1 MIMGKKSRIGYA
13 YRIMRIL
20 GIESSC
26 DETAIAILSGELSPP
41 HLSKEGFGGG
51 SEFVIEKSVVLS
63 QIQTHE
69 KYGGVVPEVAAREH
83 LEAMFPMLD
92 REVPFDGAGIDA
104 IAVTAGP
111 GLAPALRVGVQTAKT
126 LAWAW
131 NKPLIP
137 ICHLEGHVYAA
148 WLGVSPLP
156 LSKGEQEGVLNLRPE
171 FPALCLIVSGGHT
184 ELVLMTG
191 HGEFKRI
198 GETLDDAAGEAF
210 DKVAKMIG
218 LPYPGGPH
226 LARLAEEGQ
235 PTAYSF
241 PRAMLDSGDY
251 NFSFSGLKTS
261 VLYTLKKIS
270 PSVSPINGGV
280 SADIAASFQEAVVDV
295 LVQKTMRAVKE
306 YQPKSIILAGGVAA
320 NLELRSRLKRVADEI
335 DLPVFVPPLQYSMD
349 NAAMIA
355 VAGYYRA
362 LDKKNFIDPLA
373 LHADPNLDIGEISL

>member
-1 MIMGKKSRIGYA
+1 
-13 YRIMRIL
+13 MRIL

-26 DETAIAILSGELSPP
+26 DETAIAILNGEGNNLT
-41 HLSKEGFGGG
+41 
-51 SEFVIEKSVVLS
+51 IEKSIVLS

-92 REVPFDGAGIDA
+92 REVPFDGTGIDA

-131 NKPLIP
+131 NKPLVP
-137 ICHLEGHVYAA
+137 ICHLEGHVYTA
-148 WLGVSPLP
+148 WLGLGNTPP
-156 LSKGEQEGVLNLRPE
+156 GMEGMGEERPE

-191 HGEFKRI
+191 HGEFKRV

-226 LARLAEEGQ
+226 LAKLAEEGE
-235 PTAYSF
+235 PKAFSF

-261 VLYTLKKIS
+261 VLYTLKKLTE
-270 PSVSPINGGV
+270 PNK
-280 SADIAASFQEAVVDV
+280 ADIAASFQEAVVDV
-295 LVQKTMRAVKE
+295 LVQKTMRAARE

-320 NLELRSRLKRVADEI
+320 NLQLRSRLKETAGEI

-362 LDKKNFIDPLA
+362 QDKKNFVDPLV
-373 LHADPNLDIGEISL
+373 LHADPNLDIEV

>member
-1 MIMGKKSRIGYA
+1 
-13 YRIMRIL
+13 MRIL

-26 DETAIAILSGELSPP
+26 DETAIAILNGEGDNLT
-41 HLSKEGFGGG
+41 
-51 SEFVIEKSVVLS
+51 IERSIVLS

-104 IAVTAGP
+104 VAVTAGP

-131 NKPLIP
+131 NKPLVP

-148 WLGVSPLP
+148 WLGESQPV
-156 LSKGEQEGVLNLRPE
+156 
-171 FPALCLIVSGGHT
+171 FPSLCLIVSGGHT
-184 ELVLMTG
+184 ELVLMIG

-210 DKVAKMIG
+210 DKVAKMIS

-235 PTAYSF
+235 STAYSF

-261 VLYTLKKIS
+261 VLYTLKKLS
-270 PSVSPINGGV
+270 DPNR
-280 SADIAASFQEAVVDV
+280 ADIAASFQEAVVDV
-295 LVQKTMRAVKE
+295 LVQKTMRAARE

-320 NLELRSRLKRVADEI
+320 NLELRSRLKKVAGEI
-335 DLPVFVPPLQYSMD
+335 DLPVFVPPLVYSMD

-362 LDKKNFIDPLA
+362 MDKNNFVDPLT
-373 LHADPNLDIGEISL
+373 LHADPNLDIEV